1 MEEFDLDSYNYSISE
16 NNNKTYAIINLTDIS
31 LIDFSQI
38 AQSSAS
44 TIRKSLDDTQF
55 VIKWQEGYIP
65 TFIMDGTVVPIQDY
79 DHHAI
84 LQLMASDKWSEPIEV
99 AKDEIKRR

>member
-1 MEEFDLDSYNYSISE
+1 MHNT
-16 NNNKTYAIINLTDIS
+16 KTYAVINLTDIS

-44 TIRKSLDDTQF
+44 TIRKSLDNTQF
-55 VIKWQEGYIP
+55 VIKWENGYTP
-65 TFIMDGTVVPIQDY
+65 TFITDSSVVPVGTY

-84 LQLMASDKWSEPIEV
+84 LELMSTDKWSQPIEI
-99 AKDEIKRR
+99 E

>member
-1 MEEFDLDSYNYSISE
+1 MKDNDRRYAVIYLTDLD
-16 NNNKTYAIINLTDIS
+16 

-38 AQSSAS
+38 EQTSIE

-55 VIKWQEGYIP
+55 VIKWENGYTP
-65 TFIMDGTVVPIQDY
+65 TFITDGSVIPVGTY

-84 LQLMASDKWSEPIEV
+84 LEIMSTPEWSEPIET
-99 AKDEIKRR
+99 I

>member
-1 MEEFDLDSYNYSISE
+1 MH
-16 NNNKTYAIINLTDIS
+16 NNKTYAVINLTDIS

-44 TIRKSLDDTQF
+44 TIRKSLDNTQF
-55 VIKWQEGYIP
+55 VIKWQEGYEP
-65 TFIMDGTVVPIQDY
+65 TFISDGTVIPVGTY

-84 LQLMASDKWSEPIEV
+84 LELMATPAWSEPIEV
-99 AKDEIKRR
+99 E

>member
-1 MEEFDLDSYNYSISE
+1 MH
-16 NNNKTYAIINLTDIS
+16 NNKTYAVINLTDIS
-31 LIDFSQI
+31 LIDFTQV

-55 VIKWQEGYIP
+55 VIKWENGYTP
-65 TFIMDGTVVPIQDY
+65 TFITDSSVVPVGTY

-84 LQLMASDKWSEPIEV
+84 LELMATDKWSQPIE
-99 AKDEIKRR
+99 EIA

>member
-1 MEEFDLDSYNYSISE
+1 MHNT
-16 NNNKTYAIINLTDIS
+16 KTYAVINLTDIS

-38 AQSSAS
+38 GETSAS

-55 VIKWQEGYIP
+55 VIKWQDGYTP
-65 TFIMDGTVVPIQDY
+65 TFITDGSVVPVGTY

-84 LQLMASDKWSEPIEV
+84 LELMATPAWSEPIEV
-99 AKDEIKRR
+99 E

>member
-1 MEEFDLDSYNYSISE
+1 MKDNDRRYAVIYLTDLD
-16 NNNKTYAIINLTDIS
+16 

-38 AQSSAS
+38 EQTSIN

-55 VIKWQEGYIP
+55 VIKWENGYTP
-65 TFIMDGTVVPIQDY
+65 TFITDGSVIPVGTY

-84 LQLMASDKWSEPIEV
+84 LEIMATAEWSEPIEI
-99 AKDEIKRR
+99 E

>member
-1 MEEFDLDSYNYSISE
+1 MHNT
-16 NNNKTYAIINLTDIS
+16 KTYAVINLKDIS

-55 VIKWQEGYIP
+55 VIKWEDGYTP
-65 TFIMDGTVVPIQDY
+65 TFINDASVIPVGTY

-84 LQLMASDKWSEPIEV
+84 LELMATDKWSEPIEV
-99 AKDEIKRR
+99 E

>member
-1 MEEFDLDSYNYSISE
+1 MHNT
-16 NNNKTYAIINLTDIS
+16 KTYAVINLTDIS
-31 LIDFSQI
+31 LIDFSQV

-55 VIKWQEGYIP
+55 VIKWENGYTP
-65 TFIMDGTVVPIQDY
+65 TFITDASVVPIGTY

-84 LQLMASDKWSEPIEV
+84 LELMATAEWSEPIEI
-99 AKDEIKRR
+99 E

>member
-1 MEEFDLDSYNYSISE
+1 MHNT
-16 NNNKTYAIINLTDIS
+16 KTYAVINLTDIS
-31 LIDFSQI
+31 LIDFSQV

-55 VIKWQEGYIP
+55 VIKWENGYTP
-65 TFIMDGTVVPIQDY
+65 TFIMDGTVVPVGTY

-84 LQLMASDKWSEPIEV
+84 LQLMATDKWSEPIE
-99 AKDEIKRR
+99 EIV